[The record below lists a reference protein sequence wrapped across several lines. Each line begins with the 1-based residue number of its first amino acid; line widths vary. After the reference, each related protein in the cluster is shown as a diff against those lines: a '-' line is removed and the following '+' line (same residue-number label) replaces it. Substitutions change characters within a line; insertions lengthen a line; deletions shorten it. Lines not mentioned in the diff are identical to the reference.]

1 MEEYN
6 WRQFVVR
13 MDVNAS
19 PKALYAAW
27 ATRAGIENWFLRF
40 SEYKAADGTIRAKNE
55 LVQKGDTYKWMWYG
69 WPDETVEYGSVLDCN
84 DKDFFRFSFGKA
96 GNCTV
101 RIYKEQEQTFVELV
115 QEDIPDDDTGKH
127 TWHVG
132 CKTGWTYYLTN
143 LKSVYQAGN
152 DLRNKNDGIGKLLY
166 L

>member
-1 MEEYN
+1 MEEIN
-6 WRQFVVR
+6 WSRFVVR

-27 ATRAGIENWFLRF
+27 ATRAGIESWFLRL
-40 SEYKAADGTIRAKNE
+40 SEYRAADGTMRAKNE
-55 LVQKGDTYKWMWYG
+55 PVQKGDTYKWMWYG
-69 WPDETVEYGSVLDCN
+69 WPDETVEYGKVLDCN
-84 DKDFFRFSFGKA
+84 DKDYFRFSFGKA
-96 GNCTV
+96 GNCTI
-101 RIYKEQEQTFVELV
+101 RIYKEQGETIVEIV

-127 TWHVG
+127 TWYAG

-152 DLRNKNDGIGKLLY
+152 DLRNKKDGIGKLLN